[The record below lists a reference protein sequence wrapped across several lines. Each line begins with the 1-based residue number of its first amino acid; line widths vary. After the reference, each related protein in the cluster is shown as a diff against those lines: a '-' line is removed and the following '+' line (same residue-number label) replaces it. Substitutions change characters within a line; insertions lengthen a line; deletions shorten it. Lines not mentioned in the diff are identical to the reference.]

1 MTNVSTDTE
10 ICDHAVVC
18 AMRFKWGYPG
28 YETLEKT
35 SVALRRKCKGTMK
48 TQRQDVLSKAMLL
61 NDDAEQRTKELAM
74 SNTNMHPDDLMN
86 SEDWSNAIRE
96 LKHQHPKFSNNA
108 VNSALSWGLYWGVLR

>member
-10 ICDHAVVC
+10 IFDHAVVC
-18 AMRFKWGYPG
+18 AMRFKWGYRG
-28 YETLEKT
+28 YDTLEKT
-35 SVALRRKCKGTMK
+35 SVALRRKCKGTK
-48 TQRQDVLSKAMLL
+48 KIQRQNILSKAMIL
-61 NDDAEQRTKELAM
+61 NDAAAQRAKVLTM
-74 SNTNMHPDDLMN
+74 SNTNVHPDDLMN